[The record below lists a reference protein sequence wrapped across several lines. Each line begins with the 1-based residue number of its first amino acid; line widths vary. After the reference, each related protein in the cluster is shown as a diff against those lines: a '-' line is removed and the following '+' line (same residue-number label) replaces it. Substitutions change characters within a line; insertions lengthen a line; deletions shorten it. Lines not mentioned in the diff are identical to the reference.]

1 VLTLLRASFI
11 SSLFVLIMMSMTN
24 STRGADAR
32 PGGRAGDER
41 DEAGKAPA
49 ASGGEV
55 RVLWVSR
62 HEPVPAQ
69 LDVLRQKLGDVLVV
83 KLQQA
88 VPNAEYVLK
97 VAKEVGAR
105 YIVPVLPLSMIAHL
119 AEQAPKEG
127 ITVLFSR
134 MRVVAEAR
142 KDDRDALQKL
152 FELYRE
158 KPEARTVVEYSDKL
172 RLFEFERFEVVRRV
186 EVVTEPW

>member
-1 VLTLLRASFI
+1 
-11 SSLFVLIMMSMTN
+11 MSMTN
-24 STRGADAR
+24 NRSGADALPR
-32 PGGRAGDER
+32 GRGGDESY
-41 DEAGKAPA
+41 DSGKAPA
-49 ASGGEV
+49 AVGGEV

-62 HEPVPAQ
+62 HEPVPVQ
-69 LDVLRQKLGDVLVV
+69 LDVLRQKLGGNVLVI

-88 VPNAEYVLK
+88 VPNAEYVIQK
-97 VAKEVGAR
+97 AKEVGAR

-158 KPEARTVVEYSDKL
+158 RPEARTVVEYSDRL

>member
-1 VLTLLRASFI
+1 
-11 SSLFVLIMMSMTN
+11 
-24 STRGADAR
+24 
-32 PGGRAGDER
+32 
-41 DEAGKAPA
+41 
-49 ASGGEV
+49 
-55 RVLWVSR
+55 VSR

-88 VPNAEYVLK
+88 VPNAEYVIQK
-97 VAKEVGAR
+97 AKEVGAR

-119 AEQAPKEG
+119 AEQAPREG

-152 FELYRE
+152 FELHRE
-158 KPEARTVVEYSDKL
+158 RPEARTVVEYSDRL

>member
-1 VLTLLRASFI
+1 MVETVKSQ
-11 SSLFVLIMMSMTN
+11 
-24 STRGADAR
+24 GADAL
-32 PGGRAGDER
+32 PGGRAGDESY
-41 DEAGKAPA
+41 ESGKAPA
-49 ASGGEV
+49 AVTGGRV
-55 RVLWVSR
+55 VVLWVSR

-69 LDVLRQKLGDVLVV
+69 LEVLRQRLGDVLVV

-119 AEQAPKEG
+119 AEQAPREG
-127 ITVLFSR
+127 VTILFSR

-142 KDDRDALQKL
+142 KDDRGAQEKL
-152 FELYRE
+152 FELHRE
-158 KPEARTVVEYSDKL
+158 KPEARTVVEYPDRL
-172 RLFEFERFEVVRRV
+172 RLFEFERFEVLKRV

>member
-1 VLTLLRASFI
+1 V
-11 SSLFVLIMMSMTN
+11 V
-24 STRGADAR
+24 
-32 PGGRAGDER
+32 
-41 DEAGKAPA
+41 
-49 ASGGEV
+49 
-55 RVLWVSR
+55 VLWVSR

-69 LDVLRQKLGDVLVV
+69 LEVLRQKLGDVLVV

-119 AEQAPKEG
+119 AEQAPREG
-127 ITVLFSR
+127 IAILFSR

-142 KDDRDALQKL
+142 KDDVGALQKL

-158 KPEARTVVEYSDKL
+158 RPEARTVVEYPDRL
-172 RLFEFERFEVVRRV
+172 RLFEFERFEVLKRV

>member
-1 VLTLLRASFI
+1 
-11 SSLFVLIMMSMTN
+11 MSMTN
-24 STRGADAR
+24 NTRGADAPPR
-32 PGGRAGDER
+32 GRGGDER
-41 DEAGKAPA
+41 NEAGKAPA
-49 ASGGEV
+49 ARRGGEV

-62 HEPVPAQ
+62 HEPVPVQ
-69 LDVLRQKLGDVLVV
+69 LDVLHQKLGGNVLVV

-88 VPNAEYVLK
+88 VPNAEYVLQK
-97 VAKEVGAR
+97 AKEVGAR

-119 AEQAPKEG
+119 AEQAPREG

-134 MRVVAEAR
+134 MKVVAEAK

-158 KPEARTVVEYSDKL
+158 RPEARTVVEYSDRL
-172 RLFEFERFEVVRRV
+172 RLFEFERFEVVKKV